1 MNISNLIFVGL
12 GKHVIALHR
21 TNGTTVWVNSNLNR
35 GYTSLMLDGDRL
47 VVSANGYLYC
57 LDPLTGK
64 ILWSNELKGF
74 GMGAASLASVRGRS
88 GDEAG
93 LYAAVEDARRQSD

>member
-1 MNISNLIFVGL
+1 MKIENLIFVGL
-12 GKHVIALHR
+12 GKNVLGIDR
-21 TNGTTVWVNSNLNR
+21 TNGRTVWANSNLNR

-47 VVSANGYLYC
+47 IVSANGYLYC

-64 ILWSNELKGF
+64 TMWENRLTGY
-74 GMGAASLASVRGRS
+74 GMGAASLAPVRGRS

-93 LYAAVEDARRQSD
+93 LYASAED